1 VIAGITAAHAV
12 LETARDSLF
21 LARLPPSRLAWVYLA
36 IAAVSLLLFVF
47 EARRGGRR
55 GRDALAVWL
64 AVSAVIDVVFWSLV
78 ETPASWTL
86 YALYTWSGVF
96 ASLVVVRFWTLAGD
110 LFSIGQAK
118 RLFSLIGAGGVIG
131 AILGSSLARVLVVS
145 FEPRHLLLASASVL
159 LVTAAAVRSLLPA
172 PEASTSSTAGPR
184 LDSFD
189 LSWPLQAIWL
199 RPYLRRLS
207 AIVVLSAVALTL
219 VDFLFKSAV
228 AASVPPDRLGAFF
241 ASTYLVLNTLS
252 LATQLFAVSW
262 LIRRLSVNRVLSV
275 LPTLVIAAT
284 TAVVL
289 GGGLVA
295 ALALKGLDG
304 VLRHSLHRTA
314 LEVLYVPLTGD
325 LRSRVKGFIDVLG
338 QRGGQALA
346 SLLILASAALTDS
359 LIVCGVAVMVL
370 AVAWIRIATT
380 LESHYLDLFRETLSE
395 VSMRSRLDFPDMD
408 LASLET
414 LLKNLNSADDT
425 EVVAALNMFAEQ
437 ERVHLIPAL
446 VLYHPSRAV
455 VLRALE
461 LFTLSGRQD
470 FLTILARLLE
480 HKDDEVRAAALR
492 AHTWAFGPRQDLYA
506 RFADD
511 PSPIVSAT
519 ALIGL
524 ASYGGGDA
532 ARGARIAI
540 DSYAETGSRDQR
552 LALARAIRYSPGA
565 SYSEILNRLA
575 ETSNVD
581 LRIAVLR
588 AMREILSARFIPVL
602 LPMLPIRALR
612 QEARATLVAIGTE
625 ALAQLDT
632 LLGDPQAD
640 PDVRL
645 HAPRTIS
652 FFPPAT
658 AAPVLMR
665 HLETTSAGTL
675 GYRVL
680 RALGRCRAAD
690 PALALDDSVLGRCLE
705 QDLADAFRLLDRR
718 LALERGAG
726 DDDRRATA
734 VHGLLVD
741 LLEHR
746 HALAT
751 ERLFRLV
758 GLLYPSEDARTLHR
772 GVHDPSPKVR
782 DSSRELLE
790 HLLAPPLQGAVLALV
805 DDIADDERL
814 ARSSPYY
821 ELEETDYVGV
831 LRDLLDRGDAGSIS
845 LVAYHIGEIG
855 AAALKP
861 ELERLR
867 ASPSE
872 LVATAVDQALTQL
885 AHGETVTDGS

>member
-437 ERVHLIPAL
+437 
-446 VLYHPSRAV
+446 
-455 VLRALE
+455 
-461 LFTLSGRQD
+461 
-470 FLTILARLLE
+470 
-480 HKDDEVRAAALR
+480 
-492 AHTWAFGPRQDLYA
+492 
-506 RFADD
+506 
-511 PSPIVSAT
+511 
-519 ALIGL
+519 
-524 ASYGGGDA
+524 
-532 ARGARIAI
+532 
-540 DSYAETGSRDQR
+540 
-552 LALARAIRYSPGA
+552 
-565 SYSEILNRLA
+565 
-575 ETSNVD
+575 
-581 LRIAVLR
+581 
-588 AMREILSARFIPVL
+588 
-602 LPMLPIRALR
+602 
-612 QEARATLVAIGTE
+612 
-625 ALAQLDT
+625 
-632 LLGDPQAD
+632 
-640 PDVRL
+640 
-645 HAPRTIS
+645 
-652 FFPPAT
+652 
-658 AAPVLMR
+658 
-665 HLETTSAGTL
+665 
-675 GYRVL
+675 
-680 RALGRCRAAD
+680 
-690 PALALDDSVLGRCLE
+690 
-705 QDLADAFRLLDRR
+705 
-718 LALERGAG
+718 
-726 DDDRRATA
+726 
-734 VHGLLVD
+734 
-741 LLEHR
+741 
-746 HALAT
+746 
-751 ERLFRLV
+751 
-758 GLLYPSEDARTLHR
+758 
-772 GVHDPSPKVR
+772 
-782 DSSRELLE
+782 
-790 HLLAPPLQGAVLALV
+790 
-805 DDIADDERL
+805 
-814 ARSSPYY
+814 
-821 ELEETDYVGV
+821 
-831 LRDLLDRGDAGSIS
+831 
-845 LVAYHIGEIG
+845 
-855 AAALKP
+855 
-861 ELERLR
+861 
-867 ASPSE
+867 
-872 LVATAVDQALTQL
+872 
-885 AHGETVTDGS
+885 